1 MPLRMRARYK
11 GFTFHPA
18 GAAAQVGPILRR
30 VHSSLTRNI
39 ANQAR
44 LRVPVRTGELGRA
57 IGEDAQTM
65 VGPFKVTGG
74 VHANTPYA
82 AAVHEGSRPH
92 IIRARNG
99 GFLHFKM
106 GGRDVFV
113 RSVNHPGARARP
125 FLRNAGTYVVA
136 TDPRIH

>member
-1 MPLRMRARYK
+1 MKLSIRYK

-30 VHSSLTRNI
+30 VHSSLTRQI
-39 ANQAR
+39 ANQGR
-44 LRVPVRTGELGRA
+44 MRVPVRTGNLGRA
-57 IGEDAQTM
+57 IGEDPQRM
-65 VGPFKVTGG
+65 VGPFVVTGG
-74 VHANTPYA
+74 VHANTDYA

-99 GFLHFKM
+99 GFLHFRA
-106 GGRDVFV
+106 GGREVFV
-113 RSVNHPGARARP
+113 RSVQHPGTKARP